1 MSKSKPRIKIEDLP
15 SNVAL
20 NVSEDEMKKVT
31 GGAYE
36 LLKAGPIRHPGG
48 SAVFIKRK

>member
-1 MSKSKPRIKIEDLP
+1 MSKNKPGIKIEDLP

-20 NVSEDEMKKVT
+20 NVSEDELKKVT

-36 LLKAGPIRHPGG
+36 LKASPIRHPGG
-48 SAVFIKRK
+48 SRLLPKRK